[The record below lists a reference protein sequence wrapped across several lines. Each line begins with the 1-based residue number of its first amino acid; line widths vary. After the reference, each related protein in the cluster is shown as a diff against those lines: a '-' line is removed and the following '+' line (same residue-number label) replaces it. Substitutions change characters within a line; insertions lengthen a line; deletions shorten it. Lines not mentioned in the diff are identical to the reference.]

1 MILELKPEQQRVLDR
16 AAQSGMS
23 PEDVLDQ
30 AFAVIGEQYRNDD
43 WLLAEKEDIVAR
55 IEEGFA
61 QSERGE
67 LVDAEHAVQILRERK
82 ANQRI
87 A

>member
-1 MILELKPEQQRVLDR
+1 MILELKPEQQKVLDR

-23 PEDVLDQ
+23 PEEVLDQ

-43 WLLAEKEDIVAR
+43 WMLAEKEDIVAR

-67 LVDAEHAVQILRERK
+67 LVDAEHAFQILRERK
-82 ANQRI
+82 TNQRI

>member
-1 MILELKPEQQRVLDR
+1 MILELKPEQQKVLDR
-16 AAQSGMS
+16 AAQSGMT

-43 WLLAEKEDIVAR
+43 WMLAEKEDIAAR

-61 QSERGE
+61 QAERGE
-67 LVDAEHAVQILRERK
+67 LVDAEHAVQILRERET
-82 ANQRI
+82 NQRI

>member
-16 AAQSGMS
+16 AALSGMS

-30 AFAVIGEQYRNDD
+30 AFAVIHEQYRNDD
-43 WLLAEKEDIVAR
+43 WLLADKEAIAAQ

-67 LVDAEHAVQILRERK
+67 LVDAEQALQMLQDRRAK
-82 ANQRI
+82 RRI

>member
-1 MILELKPEQQRVLDR
+1 M
-16 AAQSGMS
+16 
-23 PEDVLDQ
+23 
-30 AFAVIGEQYRNDD
+30 
-43 WLLAEKEDIVAR
+43 LAEKEDIAAR

-61 QSERGE
+61 QAERGE

-82 ANQRI
+82 TNQRI

>member
-1 MILELKPEQQRVLDR
+1 MILELKPEQQKVLDR

-30 AFAVIGEQYRNDD
+30 DFAVIHEQYLNES
-43 WLLAEKEDIVAR
+43 WMLAEKDAIAAQ

-61 QSERGE
+61 QAERGE
-67 LVDAEHAVQILRERK
+67 LIDAEEATRLLQARRT
-82 ANQRI
+82 NRRI